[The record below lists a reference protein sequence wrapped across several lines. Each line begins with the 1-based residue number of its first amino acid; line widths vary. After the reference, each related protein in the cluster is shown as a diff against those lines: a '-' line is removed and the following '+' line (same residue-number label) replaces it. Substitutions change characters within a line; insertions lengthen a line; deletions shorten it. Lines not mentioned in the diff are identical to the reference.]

1 MRVLIDA
8 TLDPILQ
15 IILDHMQF
23 SLYLAEYMQLSG
35 KIKHINI
42 YILLM

>member
-15 IILDHMQF
+15 ILDHMKF